1 MSDWIRA
8 RKEFPCAICQ
18 KPDWCT
24 YSQKFNGWCCM
35 RAPSQKP
42 MKNGG
47 YWHSLTTAVPYKA
60 LPKPEEDK
68 PQINAAAIMEEFTA
82 GTKSWW
88 VDELAKLLKVS
99 RPALDK
105 VGVAWAPGA
114 LLRRHMK
121 WYSKGAWAFPM
132 RDGCGQMVG
141 IRLRTNDGQKI
152 SVTGG
157 RNGIFIPRDNPQ
169 RTGYI
174 LEGPTD
180 LAAALTL
187 GLFGLGRPSCRGSVA
202 YIGVAINRLNIQR
215 CVIIAD
221 NDKPDRFGEQ
231 VGAAGAQTLATEL
244 HVPVAQML
252 LPTKDLRKF
261 LEWGGTRQ
269 LLNTMESHLVW
280 KQPHTV

>member
-1 MSDWIRA
+1 MRVGS
-8 RKEFPCAICQ
+8 P
-18 KPDWCT
+18 KPL
-24 YSQKFNGWCCM
+24 
-35 RAPSQKP
+35 
-42 MKNGG
+42 KNGG
-47 YWHSLTTAVPYKA
+47 HWHPDGTHTEHRP

-68 PQINAAAIMEEFTA
+68 PQINAAVIMEEFTA
-82 GTKSWW
+82 GTKGWW
-88 VDELAKLLKVS
+88 LDELAKLLRVS
-99 RPALDK
+99 RQALDK
-105 VGVAWAPGA
+105 IGAAWAPGR
-114 LLRRHMK
+114 LLKQHMK

-132 RDGCGQMVG
+132 RNGQGQMVG

-157 RNGIFIPRDNPQ
+157 RNGIFIPQDSPQ
-169 RTGYI
+169 RTAYI

-187 GLFGLGRPSCRGSVA
+187 GCFGLGRPSCRGSVA
-202 YIGVAINRLNIQR
+202 YVDVAINRLNIDR

-231 VGAAGAQTLATEL
+231 VGASGATTLAAEL
-244 HVPVAQML
+244 QVPCAQML

-269 LLNTMESHLVW
+269 LLNTMESHLIW
-280 KQPHTV
+280 KQPA